1 MKKIR
6 FIFFLIFISLATF
19 PVVGNHGVEVFSP
32 IEELAEDVE
41 TRVNPLYK
49 DVEDDSAYLK
59 NTRRANNNSDHS
71 FGQKSVFQFTQ
82 KELQELEKMRKA
94 AYGRSFGL
102 WDHEETSFLHRF
114 QLF

>member
-6 FIFFLIFISLATF
+6 FIFFLLFISLATF
-19 PVVGNHGVEVFSP
+19 PVDGNEGVEIFSP
-32 IEELAEDVE
+32 VEELAEDVE
-41 TRVNPLYK
+41 SRVSPLLK

-59 NTRRANNNSDHS
+59 NNRRGNNNNDHS
-71 FGQKSVFQFTQ
+71 FGQKSAFQFTQ
-82 KELQELEKMRKA
+82 KELQELEKKRKA
-94 AYGRSFGL
+94 SYGRSFGL